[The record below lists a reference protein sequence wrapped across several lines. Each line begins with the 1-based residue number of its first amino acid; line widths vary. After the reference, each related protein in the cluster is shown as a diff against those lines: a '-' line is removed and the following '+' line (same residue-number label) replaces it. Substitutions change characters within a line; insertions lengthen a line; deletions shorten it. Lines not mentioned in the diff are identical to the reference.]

1 MGHELIGKCPVCSQ
15 ELEIQRLHCR
25 FCGTSIEGA
34 FEICKFCRLDPEQK
48 NFIEVFIKCRGNI
61 KEVERELNISY
72 PTVRSKLD
80 QVIKSLGYEVGLVPE
95 DDKGVKRKEILDMLN
110 SGEISS
116 KEAIKLLKEL

>member
-1 MGHELIGKCPVCSQ
+1 MGHELIGKCPVCNQ
-15 ELEIQRLHCR
+15 ELEVQRLSCR
-25 FCGTSIEGA
+25 FCGTAIEGT

-80 QVIKSLGYEVGLVPE
+80 QVIKSLGYEVGLAPE
-95 DDKGVKRKEILDMLN
+95 DDKGAKRKEILDLLN

-116 KEAIKLLKEL
+116 KEAIKLLKDL